1 VAGTRSR
8 RRRTRRTRPVAIT
21 LVVLLIAV
29 AAATWSLG
37 WIDHWRGHDRVAAV
51 PPPRP
56 LSVTPPA
63 TKPAPAIASVATGT
77 LDAAKVRRV
86 LDHGLTAAL
95 GGHVLAAVAG
105 EAGTPVATHGSGV
118 ITPASTNK
126 LLTSAT
132 VLALDGPEKRFTTS
146 VVDGGAKRIVLVGG
160 GDPLLASKPSS
171 SYPRRA
177 DLTTLARQT
186 AASLKKQGRTHVRVQ
201 YDATLFTGPSVNP
214 TWPDS
219 YISEGVVAPI
229 TALWADEG
237 YADGGSGR
245 VADPAGDAAKDFA
258 RALTAAGITVNG
270 TPTAALAPGNAP
282 TLAKVQSP
290 PLREIVDHVLETSD
304 NEGAEVLAHQAGLAA
319 GTGASFTGGVQAVMQ
334 TLGKLGVD
342 TTGLSLHDGSG
353 LSRQDRLTATALV
366 QVLQKA
372 TTDSRLAPIVSALP
386 IAAFSGSLLERYDD
400 HTDAGRGVVRAKTGT
415 LTGVDALAGYTQDA
429 DGSPVVFAV
438 LADDVA
444 VPNTLKA
451 RNALDDLATALTTC
465 RCG

>member
-8 RRRTRRTRPVAIT
+8 RRRTRRTRPVAVA
-21 LVVLLIAV
+21 LVVLLLAL

-37 WIDHWRGHDRVAAV
+37 WVDHWRGHDRVAAA

-56 LSVTPPA
+56 LSATPPPA
-63 TKPAPAIASVATGT
+63 TPAPPVATPAVGT

-105 EAGTPVATHGSGV
+105 KDGTPLATHGSGV
-118 ITPASTNK
+118 ATPASTNK
-126 LLTSAT
+126 LLTAAT

-146 VVDGGAKRIVLVGG
+146 VVDGGPKRIVLIGG
-160 GDPLLASKPSS
+160 GDPLLASKPDH

-177 DLTTLARQT
+177 DLTTLAEQT
-186 AASLKKQGRTHVRVQ
+186 AAALQKQGHTRVRVQ
-201 YDATLFTGPSVNP
+201 YDATLFTGPAVNP
-214 TWPDS
+214 TWPNS

-237 YADGGSGR
+237 YADGGQGR

-258 RALTAAGITVNG
+258 QALTAAGIAVNG
-270 TPTAALAPGNAP
+270 VPTAALAPGNAP
-282 TLAKVQSP
+282 VLARVQSA

-319 GTGASFTGGVQAVMQ
+319 GTGASFAGGVQAVMQ
-334 TLGKLGVD
+334 TLPKLGVD
-342 TTGLSLHDGSG
+342 TAGLDLHDGSG

-372 TTDSRLAPIVSALP
+372 TADSELAPIVSALP
-386 IAAFSGSLLERYDD
+386 VAAFSGSLVERYDD
-400 HTDAGRGVVRAKTGT
+400 HSDAGRGVVRAKTGT

-429 DGSPVVFAV
+429 EGSPVVFAV
-438 LADDVA
+438 VADDVA

-451 RNALDDLATALTTC
+451 RDALDALATALTTC